1 MRTVDFSRIIIDAVQ
16 LCGLDRDTISYATFS
31 QLRDFASNRL
41 KMVWEHDK
49 FPDLMRLEE
58 VTVTHDTANSIY
70 YFVKPTHFGEIFNVW
85 YQNPNATSR
94 ARSIAYK
101 ITSTDADDR
110 IILGELYGGSVF
122 VEYRIVPP
130 ELSGSLWNNTTT
142 YYAVSQ
148 VYVDSGSNTGTLI
161 PVVGK
166 PYSANFFNCL
176 IGPNNNT
183 IPDQNPTVWSKVK
196 IPYVFGQYLPRAV
209 FADYLRSEGQFDS
222 AQTAEAEAMHFIDLE
237 VDKVVRQHG
246 QIQTY
251 NFIRTY

>member
-1 MRTVDFSRIIIDAVQ
+1 MRTIDFSKILIDSVQ
-16 LCGLDRDTISYATFS
+16 LCGLDRDNISYATFS
-31 QLRDFASNRL
+31 QLRDFASSRL

-58 VTVTHDTANSIY
+58 ITVVEDTVNHIY
-70 YFVKPTHFGEIFNVW
+70 YFVKPSHIGEIFNIF
-85 YQNPNATSR
+85 YQNPQSTSR
-94 ARSIAYK
+94 ARSLAYK
-101 ITSTDADDR
+101 ITATDTDER
-110 IILGELYGGSVF
+110 VILGEFYGGSVF

-130 ELSGSLWNNTTT
+130 ELSGTLWDNTTT
-142 YYAVSQ
+142 YYAGSQ
-148 VYVDSGSNTGTLI
+148 VYCDSGSNTGTLT

-166 PYSANFFNCL
+166 PYTANFYTCL
-176 IGPNNNT
+176 SGPNNNH
-183 IPDQNPTVWSKVK
+183 IPEQNPTVWSKVK

-237 VDKVVRQHG
+237 VDKVVRQQG